1 MKKLILICLVLLS
14 VKSFGQTKSEG
25 FVQVLLNR
33 LEFGI
38 KAGANYSD
46 FTDASFAT
54 DPLVGFHAGGTV
66 AFKLG
71 KNFSVQEDILF
82 SAVGA
87 KSNNNEFGKQD
98 IKLYYVSVPVLFRY
112 KTNFGLYAEAGT
124 QASFKVK
131 EDVAGLAGG
140 DFAKKL
146 DFAATGGIGFQS
158 KMGLGIGARYIYGLS
173 KVGNFD
179 ASGSRNNFK
188 NNNAQVSLFYTFK

>member
-1 MKKLILICLVLLS
+1 MKKLILICLVLCAG
-14 VKSFGQTKSEG
+14 KTFAQQKNESFIQG
-25 FVQVLLNR
+25 LLNR

-46 FTDASFAT
+46 FTDASFVT
-54 DPLVGFHAGGTV
+54 DPLVGFHAGATV
-66 AFKLG
+66 GFKLT
-71 KNFSVQEDILF
+71 NNLSIQEDFLF

-87 KSNNNEFGKQD
+87 KNIGDEFGKQD
-98 IKLYYVSVPVLFRY
+98 IKLYYVSVPVLLRY

-131 EDVAGLAGG
+131 EDVAGLTNA
-140 DFAKKL
+140 DFARKL
-146 DFAATGGIGFQS
+146 DFAATGGVGFQS

-179 ASGSRNNFK
+179 SSGFRDNFK
-188 NNNAQVSLFYTFK
+188 NNNAQVSLFYTF